1 MLSGSAAPDATS
13 TARSASL
20 SASVA
25 MNAPDDTVTPVGIVI
40 AAIFGSLLLFSGCA
54 ILYFKLRAIYR
65 LRKKTR
71 DQEALMAT
79 SEKPFA
85 EVRPMSYMVFSEK
98 RFSDEDYVS
107 QSASPASSRPQSQE
121 SVYSPISLPST
132 TETYPRVS
140 AGEHSLVPEMAQP
153 RKSVRFSG
161 EGYSLQPPP
170 PPPAR
175 RSLLQQALLSN
186 QRDQR
191 RASPPHLTNDVSARS
206 PPAPISRY
214 ASPRT
219 PAPAPRL
226 PINIAPHSPS
236 PANARVHHI
245 SPPPRTASPRGKI
258 SPFPTTPSPPRSPS
272 ALLPASPSPHASLLK
287 EHPMPAK
294 PNLLHLPHRPAA
306 NRPRKPSG
314 GEQHRSLSPDSS
326 AVSLLNHP
334 AVMGRR
340 LGDVSPGT
348 DPEYP
353 YPMTPQQI
361 GDGRPPRRELATTG
375 GVDRGTGE
383 NRGRSFR
390 EGCLP

>member
-1 MLSGSAAPDATS
+1 MLSGSAAPDTTS
-13 TARSASL
+13 TARVASF

-25 MNAPDDTVTPVGIVI
+25 MEAPDDTVTPVGIVI
-40 AAIFGSLLLFSGCA
+40 AAIFGSLLLFSSCA

-71 DQEALMAT
+71 DQEALIAA

-85 EVRPMSYMVFSEK
+85 EVRPMSYMVFAEK
-98 RFSDEDYVS
+98 EFSDEDYVS

-121 SVYSPISLPST
+121 SVYLPISSPSS

-140 AGEHSLVPEMAQP
+140 AGEHSLVPEMAKP

-186 QRDQR
+186 QRDRR
-191 RASPPHLTNDVSARS
+191 RASPPHSTNDVSAGS
-206 PPAPISRY
+206 PPAPTSRY

-219 PAPAPRL
+219 PAPAPQL

-236 PANARVHHI
+236 PANARVHHV

-258 SPFPTTPSPPRSPS
+258 SPFPTTPSPPRSPP
-272 ALLPASPSPHASLLK
+272 AALPASPSPHAWLLK
-287 EHPMPAK
+287 EYPMPAR
-294 PNLLHLPHRPAA
+294 PNLLRLPHPLGANPRLANNIAPCHQTPA
-306 NRPRKPSG
+306 RYLCS
-314 GEQHRSLSPDSS
+314 
-326 AVSLLNHP
+326 
-334 AVMGRR
+334 
-340 LGDVSPGT
+340 
-348 DPEYP
+348 
-353 YPMTPQQI
+353 
-361 GDGRPPRRELATTG
+361 TTQ
-375 GVDRGTGE
+375 R
-383 NRGRSFR
+383 
-390 EGCLP
+390 